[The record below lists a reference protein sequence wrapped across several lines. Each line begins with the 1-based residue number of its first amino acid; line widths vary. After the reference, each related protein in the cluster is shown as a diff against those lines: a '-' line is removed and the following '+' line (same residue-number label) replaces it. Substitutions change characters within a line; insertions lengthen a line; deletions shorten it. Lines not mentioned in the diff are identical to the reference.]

1 MKNDNSKTPYDS
13 YLESLERMRKSLMP
27 LTKTL
32 SEMTLD
38 TSALI
43 GAAGLMSSRMAELWK
58 GYENVDISK
67 SASAVL
73 KAAYT
78 PFEVSESYKQSM
90 ESFKEI
96 GRQFSAINM
105 AEEYRRSLDSIQNI
119 AKSLMSVTTID
130 TARSIQNL
138 QESMK
143 LFTDSVIA
151 EQISQLESID
161 YSKIFSQTLQK
172 NGTFKDAVDAAYES
186 LQEEENISENVEL
199 ETDFAS
205 EQEIQDTINDQM
217 NNPVGFQERVANWAA
232 EKYKKYFIVINFWLL
247 IWGIFIQP
255 YLQENLGLPAMT
267 YVESNV
273 KELPEKGAKIV
284 AQLKENIEATII
296 ENTNY
301 YYKVTFTDEDGVQ
314 REGYVAKN
322 EKFENYKR
330 ARSRR
335 NGGKV
340 TSRRVIKR
348 SSIVFSLSL
357 TVIPK
362 TGKYLKKSQDF
373 LLLEGQGIFSFSV

>member
-1 MKNDNSKTPYDS
+1 MKNENSKTPYDS
-13 YLESLERMRKSLMP
+13 YLESFEKIRKSLMP

-32 SEMTLD
+32 SEMILD
-38 TSALI
+38 TSALT

-58 GYENVDISK
+58 GYENIDISK

-119 AKSLMSVTTID
+119 AKSLMSVSTID
-130 TARSIQNL
+130 TTRSIQNL

-143 LFTDSVIA
+143 IFTDSVIA

-161 YSKIFSQTLQK
+161 YGKIFSQTLQK
-172 NGTFKDAVDAAYES
+172 NGTLKDAVDAAYES
-186 LQEEENISENVEL
+186 LQEENIQENVEL

-255 YLQENLGLPAMT
+255 YLQENVGLPVMT
-267 YVESNV
+267 YVVSNV

-301 YYKVTFTDEDGVQ
+301 YYKVTFTDENGIQ
-314 REGYVAKN
+314 REGYVAKRN
-322 EKFENYKR
+322 LKIIEEQGTEEKDEDE
-330 ARSRR
+330 
-335 NGGKV
+335 
-340 TSRRVIKR
+340 
-348 SSIVFSLSL
+348 FSL
-357 TVIPK
+357 
-362 TGKYLKKSQDF
+362 
-373 LLLEGQGIFSFSV
+373 EE

>member
-13 YLESLERMRKSLMP
+13 YLESLEIMRKSLMP

-32 SEMTLD
+32 SEMTFD
-38 TSALI
+38 TSALT
-43 GAAGLMSSRMAELWK
+43 GAVGLMSDKIAEMWK
-58 GYENVDISK
+58 GYEKVDVS
-67 SASAVL
+67 
-73 KAAYT
+73 KAALAVMNTAFT
-78 PFEVSESYKQSM
+78 PLEVSESYKKSLEEM
-90 ESFKEI
+90 SK
-96 GRQFSAINM
+96 QFSAINM
-105 AEEYRRSLDSIQNI
+105 AEEYRRSLDSLQNI

-143 LFTDSVIA
+143 IFTDSVIA

-186 LQEEENISENVEL
+186 LQEENIQENVEL

-255 YLQENLGLPAMT
+255 YLQENVGLPVMT
-267 YVESNV
+267 YVVSNV

-301 YYKVTFTDEDGVQ
+301 YYKVTFTDENGVQ
-314 REGYVAKN
+314 REGYVAKRN
-322 EKFENYKR
+322 LKIIEEPETEEKDEDE
-330 ARSRR
+330 
-335 NGGKV
+335 
-340 TSRRVIKR
+340 
-348 SSIVFSLSL
+348 FSL
-357 TVIPK
+357 
-362 TGKYLKKSQDF
+362 
-373 LLLEGQGIFSFSV
+373 EE

>member
-255 YLQENLGLPAMT
+255 YLQENLGL
-267 YVESNV
+267 V
-273 KELPEKGAKIV
+273 KELNEKGAKIV

-314 REGYVAKN
+314 REGYVAKRN
-322 EKFENYKR
+322 LKIIKEPEAEETEEKLPPE
-330 ARSRR
+330 
-335 NGGKV
+335 
-340 TSRRVIKR
+340 
-348 SSIVFSLSL
+348 
-357 TVIPK
+357 
-362 TGKYLKKSQDF
+362 
-373 LLLEGQGIFSFSV
+373 E

>member
-13 YLESLERMRKSLMP
+13 YLESFEKIRKSLIP

-78 PFEVSESYKQSM
+78 PFKVSESYKQSM

-143 LFTDSVIA
+143 IFTDSVIA
-151 EQISQLESID
+151 GQINQLESIN
-161 YSKIFSQTLQK
+161 YGKIFSQTLQK

-247 IWGIFIQP
+247 TWGIFIQP
-255 YLQENLGLPAMT
+255 YLQENVGLPVMT
-267 YVESNV
+267 YVASDV

-284 AQLKENIEATII
+284 TRLKKNIEATII
-296 ENTNY
+296 KNTNY
-301 YYKVTFTDEDGVQ
+301 YYKVTFIDEDGV
-314 REGYVAKN
+314 RKEGYVAK
-322 EKFENYKR
+322 
-330 ARSRR
+330 R
-335 NGGKV
+335 NLKIIEEPE
-340 TSRRVIKR
+340 TEETEEEPT
-348 SSIVFSLSL
+348 SLSN
-357 TVIPK
+357 
-362 TGKYLKKSQDF
+362 
-373 LLLEGQGIFSFSV
+373 E

>member
-13 YLESLERMRKSLMP
+13 YLESFEKIRKSLMP

-38 TSALI
+38 TSAFT
-43 GAAGLMSSRMAELWK
+43 GAAGLMSNRIAEMWK

-67 SASAVL
+67 SASAAL

-78 PFEVSESYKQSM
+78 PFDVSESYKQSM

-130 TARSIQNL
+130 TARSIQNI

-143 LFTDSVIA
+143 IFADSVIA

-186 LQEEENISENVEL
+186 LQEEDIQENVEL

-255 YLQENLGLPAMT
+255 YLQENVGLPAMT
-267 YVESNV
+267 YVASNV

-301 YYKVTFTDEDGVQ
+301 YYKVTFTDENGVQ
-314 REGYVAKN
+314 REGYVAK
-322 EKFENYKR
+322 
-330 ARSRR
+330 R
-335 NGGKV
+335 N
-340 TSRRVIKR
+340 
-348 SSIVFSLSL
+348 
-357 TVIPK
+357 
-362 TGKYLKKSQDF
+362 LKIIEEPETQETEEESPT
-373 LLLEGQGIFSFSV
+373 EE